1 MGAEMAGYAAAV
13 LLRRRRSTDAA
24 AGSGATAYRPDGRP
38 DTDKVGGKGRPTP
51 RRREAEQKRRTA
63 VRAPRDRREA
73 LKFSRDKARRER
85 GEARRALLSGDEKAL
100 PPRDRGA
107 VRRFARDYVDS
118 RRRAGEFFLPG
129 CFVVLVLSAV
139 RDPRVAAVGNLLWLL
154 LIVSVVM
161 DSVLVARGVKREVRQ
176 RYPDAETRRL
186 APYAV
191 MRGLQ
196 LRRLRLPRPQVK
208 PGTPLPR

>member
-1 MGAEMAGYAAAV
+1 M
-13 LLRRRRSTDAA
+13 
-24 AGSGATAYRPDGRP
+24 
-38 DTDKVGGKGRPTP
+38 
-51 RRREAEQKRRTA
+51 
-63 VRAPRDRREA
+63 
-73 LKFSRDKARRER
+73 
-85 GEARRALLSGDEKAL
+85 
-100 PPRDRGA
+100 
-107 VRRFARDYVDS
+107 RRFARDYVDS

-176 RYPDAETRRL
+176 RYPDAETRGL

>member
-1 MGAEMAGYAAAV
+1 M
-13 LLRRRRSTDAA
+13 LRRRRSADAVA
-24 AGSGATAYRPDGRP
+24 EPGGATAYRPDG
-38 DTDKVGGKGRPTP
+38 DKAGGKGRPTP
-51 RRREAEQKRRTA
+51 RRRDAEQKRRTA

-73 LKFSRDKARRER
+73 LRLARDKSRRER
-85 GEARRALLSGDEKAL
+85 ADARRALLSGDEKAL
-100 PPRDRGA
+100 PPRDRGP

-129 CFVVLVLSAV
+129 CFVVLVLSAF
-139 RDPRVAAVGNLLWLL
+139 RDPRVSAVGNLLWLL
-154 LIVSVVM
+154 LVVSVVM
-161 DSVLVARGVKREVRQ
+161 DSVRVARSVKREVRQ
-176 RYPDAETRRL
+176 RYPGEETRGL

-196 LRRLRLPRPQVK
+196 LRRLRLPRPRVK